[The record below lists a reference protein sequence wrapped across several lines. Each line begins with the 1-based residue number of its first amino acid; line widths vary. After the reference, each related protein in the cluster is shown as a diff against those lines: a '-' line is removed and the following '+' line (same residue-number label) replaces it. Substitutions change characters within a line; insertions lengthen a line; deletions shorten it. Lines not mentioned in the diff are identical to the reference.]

1 MQPPFS
7 TRLVCL
13 TAAIL
18 PFCMLAPLCAQT
30 TNAQTSEPQSWTTT
44 TESHGVNTNPTRTT
58 ESHQRSADG
67 TVDTQSVER
76 LGPEGQYQ
84 PYYDIE
90 TKSVQVD
97 DTTVRTTTRTFDRD
111 GNGQR
116 TLTQVTVEENESL
129 PAGGGKVVRTTSN
142 ADLDGHLMVVQREVT
157 DIKQASPDLQEK
169 KTTVFRSDGHGGMD
183 PRLEIEQ
190 REERRG
196 AGMVEVQTSTLVPDG
211 SGSWQ
216 LQERKESTIKDDGK
230 ERTTDEQV
238 LRRDGEGNLAPVSR
252 TLGRESENADGE
264 KNNTV
269 ETYSREAGHEGNLQ
283 LIQRATSV
291 KRIGSDGAQ
300 ATEKRVEQLNLADPG
315 TGLLVTIRTLDV
327 VQPGAAGTRATQTV
341 QARDVNGSF
350 TVAFSDTQTS
360 DNVHSI
366 KVEIA
371 PPKKAK

>member
-7 TRLVCL
+7 IKLVCL
-13 TAAIL
+13 TAAVL
-18 PFCMLAPLCAQT
+18 PFYMAPVCAQT
-30 TNAQTSEPQSWTTT
+30 SNVQTSEPQSWTTT

-84 PYYDIE
+84 PYYGIE
-90 TKSVQVD
+90 TKSVQVNG
-97 DTTVRTTTRTFDRD
+97 TTVRTTTRTFARD
-111 GNGQR
+111 GDGQR
-116 TLTQVTVEENESL
+116 TLTQVTVEEKESL
-129 PAGGGKVVRTTSN
+129 PAGGDKVVRTTSN

-157 DIKQASPDLQEK
+157 DIRQVSPDLQEK

-183 PRLEIEQ
+183 PSLAIEQ
-190 REERRG
+190 REERSGDR
-196 AGMVEVQTSTLVPDG
+196 MVKVQTSTLVPDA
-211 SGSWQ
+211 SGAWQ
-216 LQERKESTIKDDGK
+216 IQERKESTIKDDGK

-238 LRRDGEGNLAPVSR
+238 LRRDAEGKLTPVSR
-252 TLGRESENADGE
+252 TLGKESENAAGE

-269 ETYSREAGHEGNLQ
+269 ETYSREAGQDGNLQ

-291 KRIGSDGAQ
+291 KRIGSDGAR

-315 TGLLVTIRTLDV
+315 TGLVVTTRTLEV
-327 VQPGAAGTRATQTV
+327 IQPVAADMRATQTV

-350 TVAFSDTQTS
+350 TVAFSDTQKS
-360 DNVHSI
+360 DNVHSVT
-366 KVEIA
+366 VEIA

>member
-1 MQPPFS
+1 M
-7 TRLVCL
+7 
-13 TAAIL
+13 TAGIL
-18 PFCMLAPLCAQT
+18 PFFALAPLCAQT
-30 TNAQTSEPQSWTTT
+30 SNAQATEPQSWTTT
-44 TESHGVNTNPTRTT
+44 TEWHEFNTNPTRTT

-97 DTTVRTTTRTFDRD
+97 TTTVRTTTRTFARD

-116 TLTQVTVEENESL
+116 TLTQVTVEETESL

-157 DIKQASPDLQEK
+157 NITQTSPDLQEK

-190 REERRG
+190 REKRSG
-196 AGMVEVQTSTLVPDG
+196 DHMVELQTSTLVPDG

-216 LQERKESTIKDDGK
+216 LQERKQSTTKDDGK

-238 LRRDGEGNLAPVSR
+238 LRRDAEGNLAPVSR
-252 TLGRESENADGE
+252 TLGRESENAAGE

-269 ETYSREAGHEGNLQ
+269 ETYSREAGQENLQ
-283 LIQRATSV
+283 LIQRATSLQ
-291 KRIGSDGAQ
+291 RIGSDGAQ
-300 ATEKRVEQLNLADPG
+300 ATEKRVEQLNLTDPG
-315 TGLLVTIRTLDV
+315 TGLVVTTKTLDV
-327 VQPGAAGTRATQTV
+327 VQPGAAGTHATQTV

-350 TVAFSDTQTS
+350 TVAFSDTEKS
-360 DNVHSI
+360 DNVHSVT
-366 KVEIA
+366 VEIA
-371 PPKKAK
+371 PQKKAK

>member
-7 TRLVCL
+7 IKLVCL
-13 TAAIL
+13 TAAVL
-18 PFCMLAPLCAQT
+18 PFYMAPVCAQT
-30 TNAQTSEPQSWTTT
+30 SNVQTSEPQSWTTT

-90 TKSVQVD
+90 TKSVQVNG
-97 DTTVRTTTRTFDRD
+97 TTVRTTTRTFARD
-111 GNGQR
+111 GDGQR
-116 TLTQVTVEENESL
+116 TLTQVTVEEKESL
-129 PAGGGKVVRTTSN
+129 PAGGDKVVRTTSN

-157 DIKQASPDLQEK
+157 DIRQASPDLQEK

-183 PRLEIEQ
+183 PSLEIEQ
-190 REERRG
+190 REERSG
-196 AGMVEVQTSTLVPDG
+196 DHTIAVQTSTLVPDG
-211 SGSWQ
+211 SGRWQ

-238 LRRDGEGNLAPVSR
+238 LRRDAEGNLAPVSR
-252 TLGRESENADGE
+252 ILGKASENAAGE

-269 ETYSREAGHEGNLQ
+269 ETYSREAGQDGNLQ
-283 LIQRATSV
+283 LTQRATSV
-291 KRIGSDGAQ
+291 MRIGVDGAQ
-300 ATEKRVEQLNLADPG
+300 ASEKRVEQLNLADPG
-315 TGLLVTIRTLDV
+315 TGLLVTTKTLDV

-350 TVAFSDTQTS
+350 TVVFYDTQTS
-360 DNVHSI
+360 DNVHSVN
-366 KVEIA
+366 VEIA

>member
-1 MQPPFS
+1 MQPRFS
-7 TRLVCL
+7 IRLVCWM
-13 TAAIL
+13 AAML

-44 TESHGVNTNPTRTT
+44 TESHEVNTNPTRTT

-90 TKSVQVD
+90 TKSVQED
-97 DTTVRTTTRTFDRD
+97 GTTVRTTTRTFARD
-111 GNGQR
+111 GDGQR
-116 TLTQVTVEENESL
+116 TLTQVTVEEKESL

-157 DIKQASPDLQEK
+157 DIRQASPDLQEK

-183 PRLEIEQ
+183 PSLKIEQ
-190 REERRG
+190 REERSGDR
-196 AGMVEVQTSTLVPDG
+196 MVEVQTSTLVPDG
-211 SGSWQ
+211 SGAWQ

-238 LRRDGEGNLAPVSR
+238 LRRDSEGELAPVSR
-252 TLGRESENADGE
+252 ILGKESENAAGE

-269 ETYSREAGHEGNLQ
+269 ETYSREAGQDGNLQ

-315 TGLLVTIRTLDV
+315 TGLLVTTKTLDV
-327 VQPGAAGTRATQTV
+327 IQPGAAGTRATQTV

-350 TVAFSDTQTS
+350 TVAFSDTQKS
-360 DNVHSI
+360 DNVHSVD
-366 KVEIA
+366 VEIA

>member
-1 MQPPFS
+1 MQPPFAI
-7 TRLVCL
+7 RLMCL
-13 TAAIL
+13 TAAML
-18 PFCMLAPLCAQT
+18 PFCMLAVLCAQT
-30 TNAQTSEPQSWTTT
+30 SNAQTNEPQSWTTT
-44 TESHGVNTNPTRTT
+44 TEWHGVNTNPTRTK

-97 DTTVRTTTRTFDRD
+97 EATVRTTTRTFARD

-183 PRLEIEQ
+183 PRLKIEQ
-190 REERRG
+190 REERSG
-196 AGMVEVQTSTLVPDG
+196 NQLVEIRTSTLVPDG

-216 LQERKESTIKDDGK
+216 VQERKKSTTKDDGK

-252 TLGRESENADGE
+252 TLGRESESAAGE
-264 KNNTV
+264 ENNTV
-269 ETYSREAGHEGNLQ
+269 ETYSRESGDGTLH
-283 LIQRATSV
+283 LIQRATLV

-315 TGLLVTIRTLDV
+315 TGLLVTTKTLDI
-327 VQPGAAGTRATQTV
+327 VQPGAAGTRASQTV

-350 TVAFSDTQTS
+350 TVAFSDTQMS
-360 DNVHSI
+360 DNVHSVD
-366 KVEIA
+366 VEIA
-371 PPKKAK
+371 PKKKAK

>member
-7 TRLVCL
+7 IRLVCWM
-13 TAAIL
+13 AAML
-18 PFCMLAPLCAQT
+18 PFCMLSPLCAQT
-30 TNAQTSEPQSWTTT
+30 TNGQTSEPQSWTTT
-44 TESHGVNTNPTRTT
+44 TESHEVNANPTRTT

-67 TVDTQSVER
+67 SVDTQSVER

-97 DTTVRTTTRTFDRD
+97 ATTVRTTTRTFARD
-111 GNGQR
+111 GDGQR
-116 TLTQVTVEENESL
+116 TLTQVTVEEKESL

-142 ADLDGHLMVVQREVT
+142 ADLDGHLMAVQREVT
-157 DIKQASPDLQEK
+157 DIRQASPDLQEK
-169 KTTVFRSDGHGGMD
+169 KTTVFRSDGLGGMD
-183 PRLEIEQ
+183 PSLEIEQ
-190 REERRG
+190 REERSG
-196 AGMVEVQTSTLVPDG
+196 DHTIAVQTSTLVPDG
-211 SGSWQ
+211 SGRWQ

-238 LRRDGEGNLAPVSR
+238 LRRDAEGNLAPVSR
-252 TLGRESENADGE
+252 ILGKASENAAGE

-269 ETYSREAGHEGNLQ
+269 ETYSREAGQDGNLQ

-291 KRIGSDGAQ
+291 MRIGVDGAQ
-300 ATEKRVEQLNLADPG
+300 ASEKRVEQLNLADPG
-315 TGLLVTIRTLDV
+315 TGLLVTTKTLDV

-350 TVAFSDTQTS
+350 TVVFYDTQTS
-360 DNVHSI
+360 DNVHSVN
-366 KVEIA
+366 VEIA

>member
-7 TRLVCL
+7 IKLVCL
-13 TAAIL
+13 TAAVL
-18 PFCMLAPLCAQT
+18 PFYMAPVCAQT
-30 TNAQTSEPQSWTTT
+30 SNVQTSEPQSWTTT

-90 TKSVQVD
+90 TKSVQVNG
-97 DTTVRTTTRTFDRD
+97 TTVRTTTRTFARD
-111 GNGQR
+111 GDGQR
-116 TLTQVTVEENESL
+116 TLTQVTVEEKESL
-129 PAGGGKVVRTTSN
+129 PAGGDKVVRTTSN

-157 DIKQASPDLQEK
+157 DIRQVSPDLQEK

-183 PRLEIEQ
+183 PSLEIEQ
-190 REERRG
+190 REERSGDR
-196 AGMVEVQTSTLVPDG
+196 MVKVQTSTLVPDA
-211 SGSWQ
+211 SGAWQ
-216 LQERKESTIKDDGK
+216 IQERKESTIKDDGK
-230 ERTTDEQV
+230 ERTTEEQV
-238 LRRDGEGNLAPVSR
+238 LRRDSEGKLTPVSR
-252 TLGRESENADGE
+252 ALGKESENAAGE

-269 ETYSREAGHEGNLQ
+269 ETYSREAGQDGNLQ

-291 KRIGSDGAQ
+291 KRTGSDGGQ

-315 TGLLVTIRTLDV
+315 TGLVVTTRTLEV
-327 VQPGAAGTRATQTV
+327 IQPVAADMRATQTV

-350 TVAFSDTQTS
+350 TVAFSDTQKS
-360 DNVHSI
+360 DNVHSVT
-366 KVEIA
+366 VEIA

>member
-7 TRLVCL
+7 IRLVCWM
-13 TAAIL
+13 AAML
-18 PFCMLAPLCAQT
+18 PFCMLSPLCAQT

-44 TESHGVNTNPTRTT
+44 TESHEVNANPTRTT

-67 TVDTQSVER
+67 SVDTQSVER

-97 DTTVRTTTRTFDRD
+97 ATTVRTTTRTFARD
-111 GNGQR
+111 GDGQR
-116 TLTQVTVEENESL
+116 TLTQVTVEEKESL

-142 ADLDGHLMVVQREVT
+142 ADLDGHLMAVQREVT
-157 DIKQASPDLQEK
+157 DIRQASPDLQEK
-169 KTTVFRSDGHGGMD
+169 KTTVFRSDGLGGMD
-183 PRLEIEQ
+183 PSLEIEQ
-190 REERRG
+190 REERSG
-196 AGMVEVQTSTLVPDG
+196 DHTIAVQTSTLVPDG
-211 SGSWQ
+211 SGRWQ

-238 LRRDGEGNLAPVSR
+238 LRRDAEGNLAPVSR
-252 TLGRESENADGE
+252 ILGKASENAAGE

-269 ETYSREAGHEGNLQ
+269 ETYSREAGQDGNLQ

-291 KRIGSDGAQ
+291 MRIGVDGAQ
-300 ATEKRVEQLNLADPG
+300 ANEKRVEQLNLADPG
-315 TGLLVTIRTLDV
+315 TGLLVTTKTLDV

-350 TVAFSDTQTS
+350 TVVFYDTQTS
-360 DNVHSI
+360 DNVHSVN
-366 KVEIA
+366 VEIA